1 MNAEPAPASS
11 LPAADALPNALQAI
25 DLAHRYA
32 PGRGLARIEFMIRS
46 PGVAAITGP
55 NGSGK
60 STLLRI
66 IAGLLR
72 PSQGTL
78 RFVRARAEVAPLARR
93 GHVGFT
99 SPELTFYPELT
110 AEENLRFAGDALG
123 LPDAVSA
130 ARTALERTGLAV
142 RVGDRAG
149 ALSSG
154 LQQRLR
160 IAFALLHRPHVLL
173 LDEPGSHLDDDGRRM
188 LERLVLEHAREGLV
202 VIATNDER
210 ESRWAAQQIA
220 LPAAASRPALAGPVR

>member
-1 MNAEPAPASS
+1 VNAEPASESS
-11 LPAADALPNALQAI
+11 LPAADALHNALQAI

-32 PGRGLARIEFMIRS
+32 PGRGLSRIEFTIRS
-46 PGVAAITGP
+46 PGVTAITGP

-72 PSQGTL
+72 PSHGRLQFL
-78 RFVRARAEVAPLARR
+78 RAGREIAPLARR

-110 AEENLRFAGDALG
+110 TGENLRFAGDALG
-123 LPDAVSA
+123 LPDAA
-130 ARTALERTGLAV
+130 AAVRTALDRTGLAA
-142 RVGDRAG
+142 RAHDRAG

-160 IAFALLHRPHVLL
+160 LAFALLHRPHVLL

-188 LERLVLEHAREGLV
+188 LEGLVSDHAREGLV

-210 ESRWAAQQIA
+210 ESGWAAQRVA
-220 LPAAASRPALAGPVR
+220 LAVASRPALAGPVR

>member
-11 LPAADALPNALQAI
+11 LPAADALHNALQAI

-32 PGRGLARIEFMIRS
+32 PGRGLSRIEFTIRS
-46 PGVAAITGP
+46 PGVTAITGP

-72 PSQGTL
+72 PSHGRLQFL
-78 RFVRARAEVAPLARR
+78 RAGREIAPLGRR

-110 AEENLRFAGDALG
+110 TGENLRFAGDALG
-123 LPDAVSA
+123 LPDAA
-130 ARTALERTGLAV
+130 AAVRTALDRTGLAA
-142 RVGDRAG
+142 RVHDRAG

-160 IAFALLHRPHVLL
+160 LAFALLHRPHVLL

-188 LERLVLEHAREGLV
+188 LEGLVSDHAREGLV

-210 ESRWAAQQIA
+210 ESGWAAQRVA
-220 LPAAASRPALAGPVR
+220 LAVAARPALAGPVR

>member
-1 MNAEPAPASS
+1 VNAEPAPASS
-11 LPAADALPNALQAI
+11 LPAADALHNALHAI
-25 DLAHRYA
+25 DLAHRFA
-32 PGRGLARIEFMIRS
+32 PGRGLARIEFTIRS

-66 IAGLLR
+66 VAGLLR
-72 PSQGTL
+72 PSQGRL
-78 RFVRARAEVAPLARR
+78 QFVRAGREVAPLARR

-123 LPDAVSA
+123 LPDAASA
-130 ARTALERTGLAV
+130 AGTALERTGLAG
-142 RVGDRAG
+142 RARDRAG

-160 IAFALLHRPHVLL
+160 LAFALLHRPHVLL

-188 LERLVLEHAREGLV
+188 LEGLITDHAREGLV

-210 ESRWAAQQIA
+210 ESGWAAQRIA
-220 LPAAASRPALAGPVR
+220 LAAASRPALAGPVR